1 MNPGVTEEVGK
12 AAHTFMDVMREQ
24 PLSLALVV
32 MNLLLLGFLWYSN
45 SVQLTQRK
53 DTVELIVAW
62 QKESDKLLSNCVSKD
77 IMEIVVK
84 ALDRDRELYRQ
95 LLPHPPAQP
104 EAPKPQSEQWRN
116 ISLPVHAPFVFP
128 P

>member
-1 MNPGVTEEVGK
+1 MNAGVTEEVGK

-45 SVQLTQRK
+45 SVQLSQRK
-53 DTVELIVAW
+53 DTVELIVKW
-62 QKESDKLLSNCVSKD
+62 QQDSDRLLSNCVSKE
-77 IMEIVVK
+77 IMEIVVN

-95 LLPHPPAQP
+95 LLPRPP
-104 EAPKPQSEQWRN
+104 EAPKLQSDEQWRN
-116 ISLPVHAPFVFP
+116 ISLPVHAPFVLP